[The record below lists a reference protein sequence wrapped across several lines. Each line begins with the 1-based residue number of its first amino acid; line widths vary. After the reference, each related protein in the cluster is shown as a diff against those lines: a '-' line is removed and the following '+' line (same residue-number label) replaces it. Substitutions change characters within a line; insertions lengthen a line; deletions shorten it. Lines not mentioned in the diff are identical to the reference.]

1 MQQYKLEVQ
10 QFFMLIMHHIF
21 FRRRSSSGDQVLSKA
36 IPEAWLVRDQEVQLG
51 QGLGAVKGG
60 VVQKGISFN
69 AAQWLPVSITL
80 CCAFTHLMC
89 FIAFHFYSFNL
100 VLHSLIYVLSF
111 FPHSLFVLN
120 YSFLPHSLFMFH
132 YFVS

>member
-1 MQQYKLEVQ
+1 M
-10 QFFMLIMHHIF
+10 
-21 FRRRSSSGDQVLSKA
+21 
-36 IPEAWLVRDQEVQLG
+36 QLG

-80 CCAFTHLMC
+80 CCAFTRLMC

-100 VLHSLIYVLSF
+100 VLHSLIYVLY
-111 FPHSLFVLN
+111 LKVLN
-120 YSFLPHSLFMFH
+120 YSFSSSFLIHIPLFILLQSLHFFPHSIGFPYSFLHFMDVASDYLFHGYCIIILMH
-132 YFVS
+132 IV

>member
-1 MQQYKLEVQ
+1 M
-10 QFFMLIMHHIF
+10 
-21 FRRRSSSGDQVLSKA
+21 LSKA
-36 IPEAWLVRDQEVQLG
+36 IQEAWLIRDWEVQLG

-80 CCAFTHLMC
+80 CCAFTRLVC

-100 VLHSLIYVLSF
+100 VLHSLIYVLY
-111 FPHSLFVLN
+111 LKVLN
-120 YSFLPHSLFMFH
+120 YSFFSLIP
-132 YFVS
+132 YSC